1 MLEELSEH
9 PVELLKPDPSA
20 VNLTVLRGQQSL
32 VFPSQFEADRTREAV
47 RPTAHHPKQ
56 LLPCTDHFP
65 FQLLILRERK
75 RCLAALLCSANRSSA
90 FAGPLGATMTL
101 AHACAGMSVLLR
113 QTKGQVGTLKPQN
126 YRRTVFSTVQTGQDN

>member
-20 VNLTVLRGQQSL
+20 VNLTVLRGQQSF

-75 RCLAALLCSANRSSA
+75 EVPACSSVQCQEELSLCWTSWRYHDIGTCLCWDVCLAK
-90 FAGPLGATMTL
+90 T
-101 AHACAGMSVLLR
+101 
-113 QTKGQVGTLKPQN
+113 
-126 YRRTVFSTVQTGQDN
+126 D